1 MSKLTEGL
9 DRHALEHLVMPLV
22 TIDEY
27 ESKIDDRRVV
37 VTGFY
42 VTDHDPAIDLSIFIE
57 KSSIRPLDTD
67 VSPAPT
73 DDGYYLVFVEMTRND
88 EYPTRVVEMCEQVS
102 NLTANK
108 QWQFHAY
115 GMPEGEF
122 EDLSEDHV
130 RARVNLDPS
139 KVEVKDE
146 PVDDKS
152 QAPAT
157 VSEPKLGSNSSQPAQ
172 VKEPQPT
179 AEQIGDFLA
188 NSLIESVEVR
198 GDWLRISDSR
208 HQRVYRIAD
217 YKSGAYAA
225 MPVFGFNIGSTV
237 LRESI
242 ALQRMLGSQYFVD
255 CADEHVTI
263 SDGDNHLILAV
274 DG

>member
-1 MSKLTEGL
+1 MSKLSEGL
-9 DRHALEHLVMPLV
+9 TRHALEHLVMPLV

-27 ESKIDDRRVV
+27 ESKIDDRRVI

-42 VTDHDPAIDLSIFIE
+42 VVDHDPAIDLSIFIE

-88 EYPTRVVEMCEQVS
+88 EYPNRLVEMCKQVS

-108 QWQFHAY
+108 EWQFHAY
-115 GMPEGEF
+115 DMPEGKF
-122 EDLSEDHV
+122 ETLSEDHV
-130 RARVNLDPS
+130 RANVNLDPG

-146 PVDDKS
+146 PIDTKA

-157 VSEPKLGSNSSQPAQ
+157 VSEPKPSQEKQKPAQ
-172 VKEPQPT
+172 VAEPT
-179 AEQIGDFLA
+179 AEGIGAFLA
-188 NSLIESVEVR
+188 NSLVEHVEVR
-198 GDWLRISDSR
+198 GQWLRITNAGQ
-208 HQRVYRIAD
+208 QRVYKITG
-217 YKSGAYAA
+217 YKEGAYAA
-225 MPVFGFNIGSTV
+225 MPVFGLDIGSPV

-242 ALQRMLGSQYFVD
+242 ALQTMLGTHYHVD

-263 SDGDNHLILAV
+263 SDGENHLILAV
-274 DG
+274 DA